1 MPKIRMSLEAD
12 MKENF
17 LYRTVSSCKFVLNT
31 AWTISRKRV
40 LLEFL
45 YWIFMYVDWLLVSC
59 VLIRFILDLAMKR
72 VAFEKMMLY
81 VGSVLAL

>member
-1 MPKIRMSLEAD
+1 

-17 LYRTVSSCKFVLNT
+17 LYRTVSSCKFALQT
-31 AWTISRKRV
+31 GWKISKKRV

-45 YWIFMYVDWLLVSC
+45 YWIFVYVDWSLVSC
-59 VLIRFILDLAMKR
+59 VLIRFILDMAMKR

-81 VGSVLAL
+81 VGSVVVLEAVAGNM

>member
-1 MPKIRMSLEAD
+1 

-31 AWTISRKRV
+31 AWTISKKRV

-59 VLIRFILDLAMKR
+59 
-72 VAFEKMMLY
+72 
-81 VGSVLAL
+81 G